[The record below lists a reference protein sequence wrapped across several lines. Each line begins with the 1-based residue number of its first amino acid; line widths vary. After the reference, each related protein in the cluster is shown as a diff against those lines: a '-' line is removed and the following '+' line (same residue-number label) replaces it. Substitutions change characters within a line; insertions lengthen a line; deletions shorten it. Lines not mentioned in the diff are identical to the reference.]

1 VPRVSLIIPVYNSA
15 PFLRECIGSVL
26 GQTFRDFELI
36 AVDDG
41 STDGSWE
48 ILQSFEN
55 DKRVRP
61 IRRKTN
67 QGASAAKNDGIARSD
82 SEYIA
87 FLDSDDLAN
96 PRRLEI
102 QVQTMER
109 ERRVDIVFSGAEVLR
124 EGKRMR
130 ASSKRLSS
138 EEVPP
143 VLSFRNCIVQSS
155 VLMRRSRWQPFRSD
169 FEPAE
174 DYDLWAR
181 LSLDRSFLL
190 LNDVLVI
197 YREHPDGI
205 SKRLADRMKKSV
217 AAIHEFQ
224 LQRLGVSPQVELH
237 GRLSAW
243 PLDARAPDLFE
254 AENWLRKLVEAN
266 RVYSQTAFRRV
277 VEGLWYLICLDSWSV
292 GPRAFHIYR
301 RSCLARLT
309 PSRLWN
315 FARRFGRNALR
326 F

>member
-1 VPRVSLIIPVYNSA
+1 MPVYNSA
-15 PFLRECIGSVL
+15 PFLRGSIGSVL

-36 AVDDG
+36 AIDDG
-41 STDGSWE
+41 STDQSWE
-48 ILQSFEN
+48 ILQSFGN
-55 DKRVRP
+55 DRRVRP
-61 IRRKTN
+61 IRRKSN
-67 QGASAAKNDGIARSD
+67 QGAAAAKNDGIVRSD
-82 SEYIA
+82 SDYIA

-109 ERRVDIVFSGAEVLR
+109 KRRFDIVFSGAEVLR
-124 EGKRMR
+124 EGRRLR
-130 ASSKRLSS
+130 AFSRRLSS
-138 EEVPP
+138 QEVPP
-143 VLSFRNCIVQSS
+143 VLFFRNCIVQSS
-155 VLMRRSRWQPFRSD
+155 VMMRRSRWQPFRSD

-181 LSLDRSFLL
+181 LSLDHSFLFL
-190 LNDVLVI
+190 KDVLVT

-205 SKRLADRMKKSV
+205 SKRLPDKIKKSV

-224 LQRLGVSPQVELH
+224 LERLGVSPRVDLQ

-243 PLDARAPDLFE
+243 PAEAQVYDLCE
-254 AENWLRKLVEAN
+254 GEQWLRELVDAN

-277 VEGLWYLICLDSWSV
+277 VEELWYSICLNSWSV

-301 RSCLARLT
+301 RSGLARLT
-309 PSRLWN
+309 PRRLWN
-315 FARRFGRNALR
+315 FARRFSRKALR

>member
-1 VPRVSLIIPVYNSA
+1 MPVYNSA
-15 PFLRECIGSVL
+15 PFLRGSIGSVL

-36 AVDDG
+36 AIDDG
-41 STDGSWE
+41 STDQSWE
-48 ILQSFEN
+48 ILQSFGN
-55 DKRVRP
+55 DRRVRP
-61 IRRKTN
+61 IRRKSN
-67 QGASAAKNDGIARSD
+67 QGAAAAKNDGIVRSD
-82 SEYIA
+82 SDYIA

-109 ERRVDIVFSGAEVLR
+109 KRRFDIVFSGAEVLR
-124 EGKRMR
+124 EGRRLR
-130 ASSKRLSS
+130 AFSRRLSS
-138 EEVPP
+138 QEVPP
-143 VLSFRNCIVQSS
+143 VLFFRNCIVQSS
-155 VLMRRSRWQPFRSD
+155 VMMRRSRWQPFRSD

-205 SKRLADRMKKSV
+205 SKRLPDKIKKSV

-224 LQRLGVSPQVELH
+224 LERLGVSPRVDLQ

-243 PLDARAPDLFE
+243 PAEAQVYDLCE
-254 AENWLRKLVEAN
+254 GEQWLRELVDAN

-277 VEGLWYLICLDSWSV
+277 VEELWYSICLNSWSV

-301 RSCLARLT
+301 RSRLARLT
-309 PSRLWN
+309 PRRLWN
-315 FARRFGRNALR
+315 FARRFSRKALR